1 VLGPAPLFAVRGRAR
16 TQLVMKTV
24 RRREAIRTVG
34 VAVDGVARAAA
45 RRGVSISVDVDPQ

>member
-1 VLGPAPLFAVRGRAR
+1 
-16 TQLVMKTV
+16 V